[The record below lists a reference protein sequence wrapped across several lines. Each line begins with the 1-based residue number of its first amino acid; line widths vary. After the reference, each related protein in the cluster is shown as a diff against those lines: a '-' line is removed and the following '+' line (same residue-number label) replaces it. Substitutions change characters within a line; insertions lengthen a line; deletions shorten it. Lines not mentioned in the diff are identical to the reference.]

1 MPMVITDGL
10 SSRGWWSATGSLT
23 SGRHTHLLS
32 HIAAG
37 AGRARQGCQRANPT
51 GGKST
56 TSQSTGT
63 LDATGCRPHVL
74 TEIQQVRAL
83 LGLEPP
89 QGQLQHVGAAARAV
103 IGGDEVAADPQR
115 VEDHA
120 AGLDV
125 VLVGAEGTEQ
135 RAQVIHAPVVDASE
149 ALGDRLLAP
158 GPVADCEVDPQ
169 RLVAGGGERGQ
180 SPQLG
185 PGVPTLAVDALDHL
199 IDAHPLPRVEYLL
212 EQRAPVVEVPV
223 EAAPGD
229 AERPRQQLDPDGV
242 RAAGGK
248 RPQPLFDPAAAW
260 RACRGGHRLS
270 VSRPA
275 RSLTAPQ
282 MMASLHPYITV
293 WFESTMRIPNTTHTS
308 RPGGST
314 RSPATSGS
322 RTCGR
327 CRRRAARTTSL
338 GRCRGL
344 RGGDRVIHGWL
355 RPDFLHRIARIAE
368 DSA

>member
-1 MPMVITDGL
+1 MAAILAAARRSGK
-10 SSRGWWSATGSLT
+10 SISRGRRGGRKASSQGSRRWCWRPA
-23 SGRHTHLLS
+23 SGRPTTWPP
-32 HIAAG
+32 AD
-37 AGRARQGCQRANPT
+37 QRVA
-51 GGKST
+51 S
-56 TSQSTGT
+56 
-63 LDATGCRPHVL
+63 V
-74 TEIQQVRAL
+74 

-185 PGVPTLAVDALDHL
+185 PGVPTLALDALDHL
-199 IDAHPLPRVEYLL
+199 VDAHPLPRVEYLL

-229 AERPRQQLDPDGV
+229 AERPRQQL
-242 RAAGGK
+242 
-248 RPQPLFDPAAAW
+248 DPAAAW

-293 WFESTMRIPNTTHTS
+293 WFESTMRIPNTAHTS

-344 RGGDRVIHGWL
+344 RGGRQGDPRMAATRLPAQDRSDRGGLGVNVPLIVAGSL
-355 RPDFLHRIARIAE
+355 AILGA
-368 DSA
+368 

>member
-1 MPMVITDGL
+1 MP
-10 SSRGWWSATGSLT
+10 SAGPPCPSPVA
-23 SGRHTHLLS
+23 

-37 AGRARQGCQRANPT
+37 AGRARQVVSEPTRRVARALRANRPAPWTLQAADPT
-51 GGKST
+51 F
-56 TSQSTGT
+56 
-63 LDATGCRPHVL
+63 L

-83 LGLEPP
+83 PGLEPP
-89 QGQLQHVGAAARAV
+89 QGQLQHVRAAARAV

-135 RAQVIHAPVVDASE
+135 RAHVIHAPVVDASE
-149 ALGDRLLAP
+149 AVGDRLLAP

-185 PGVPTLAVDALDHL
+185 PGVPALALDALDHL
-199 IDAHPLPRVEYLL
+199 VDAHPLPRVEYLL
-212 EQRAPVVEVPV
+212 EKRAPVVEVPV

-260 RACRGGHRLS
+260 RACRGGHHLS

-293 WFESTMRIPNTTHTS
+293 WFESTMRIPNTAHTS

>member
-1 MPMVITDGL
+1 MRRL
-10 SSRGWWSATGSLT
+10 STRRRRSATVCS
-23 SGRHTHLLS
+23 R
-32 HIAAG
+32 
-37 AGRARQGCQRANPT
+37 
-51 GGKST
+51 
-56 TSQSTGT
+56 
-63 LDATGCRPHVL
+63 
-74 TEIQQVRAL
+74 
-83 LGLEPP
+83 
-89 QGQLQHVGAAARAV
+89 
-103 IGGDEVAADPQR
+103 
-115 VEDHA
+115 
-120 AGLDV
+120 
-125 VLVGAEGTEQ
+125 
-135 RAQVIHAPVVDASE
+135 RAQSRTARSILSGSS
-149 ALGDRLLAP
+149 L
-158 GPVADCEVDPQ
+158 
-169 RLVAGGGERGQ
+169 
-180 SPQLG
+180 QLG
-185 PGVPTLAVDALDHL
+185 PGVPTLALDALDHL
-199 IDAHPLPRVEYLL
+199 VDAHPLPRVEYLL

-293 WFESTMRIPNTTHTS
+293 WFESTMRIPNTAHTS

-344 RGGDRVIHGWL
+344 RGETG
-355 RPDFLHRIARIAE
+355 
-368 DSA
+368 